1 MVVCAGAGFL
11 FFCLAREGTQAHR
24 AVPLNYICE
33 KAETPISIDGLAEEW
48 RDVRAIALTSSE
60 QWHAAP
66 GGKESYGGPAD
77 LALRVRALWSPENLY
92 LLAEFYDDDL
102 EPPPSGSKA
111 WMGDAVVLAFDPLN
125 DGSTGYGED
134 DQELVIVHRRS
145 GAPVVWR
152 WHPKEKAGPVAG
164 ARAAVSKEHR
174 RDKGKSVPP
183 VKLTFEVSI
192 EWAELAP
199 FQALPGRRIGF
210 NFAAVDYDEGQWKGC
225 LSWAPGVAG
234 LKDPSRFGN
243 IVLVE
248 P

>member
-11 FFCLAREGTQAHR
+11 FFCLAREGAQAHR

-33 KAETPISIDGLAEEW
+33 KAESPISIDGLAQEW
-48 RDVRAIALTSSE
+48 QDVQPIALASGE
-60 QWHAAP
+60 YWRPAP
-66 GGKESYGGPAD
+66 GGRESYGGAAD
-77 LALRVRALWSPENLY
+77 AALRLRAVWTSENLY
-92 LLAEFYDDDL
+92 LLAELYDDHF

-111 WMGDAVVLAFDPLN
+111 WLGDAVVLAFDPLN
-125 DGSTGYGED
+125 DGSTGYGDD
-134 DQELVIVHRRS
+134 DQELVIVPRRS

-152 WHPKEKAGPVAG
+152 WHPKQRAGPVVG
-164 ARAAVSKEHR
+164 ARAAVSKEYR
-174 RDKGKSVPP
+174 REAKKTAPP
-183 VKLTFEVSI
+183 IKLTFEVSI

-210 NFAAVDYDEGQWKGC
+210 NFAAIDYDEGQWKGC
-225 LSWAPGVAG
+225 LSWAPGIAG